1 MEALPLPLLLVVFEV
16 VRFALLLGL
25 LGPAL
30 LDPRCSEVPSRADG
44 AALDRCELCVVGVLA
59 LAEDPDPAAELD
71 VLDPALVVFKLPSA
85 PLEEEE
91 AREVSVTVS
100 SESADVLDR
109 LDLADS
115 VVSPPSVL
123 PAEESHGDGVS
134 WKSPSDRLDPAVAAA
149 LLGSTFSGE
158 EESRT
163 VMVLLESS
171 SGTVIVLI
179 GSSSC
184 SSASCI
190 STSSVSGTL
199 THSPTLLDLESC
211 EEEDEAPARCVSK
224 SESRIPG
231 ERKTLS
237 RVESDIWF
245 VCRAMAL
252 SSGRTM
258 VMLQLVEYFLP
269 SISPLRFM

>member
-1 MEALPLPLLLVVFEV
+1 MEAFPLPLLAVVFV
-16 VRFALLLGL
+16 VRFVLLLE

-30 LDPRCSEVPSRADG
+30 LDPRCSEVPSRAG
-44 AALDRCELCVVGVLA
+44 GTALDRCELCVVGVLA
-59 LAEDPDPAAELD
+59 LAEDPDPTAEPD
-71 VLDPALVVFKLPSA
+71 VLDPALVVLKLPSA

-91 AREVSVTVS
+91 ARDVAVAVS
-100 SESADVLDR
+100 SESADLLDL

-123 PAEESHGDGVS
+123 PEEDSHGDGVS
-134 WKSPSDRLDPAVAAA
+134 SKSPNNRLDPAVAAA
-149 LLGSTFSGE
+149 LLGSNFSGE

-163 VMVLLESS
+163 VVVLLESS
-171 SGTVIVLI
+171 SSAVIVLL

-199 THSPTLLDLESC
+199 THSPTLLDLGSC
-211 EEEDEAPARCVSK
+211 EEDEAPVRCVSK

-237 RVESDIWF
+237 RDVSDIWL
-245 VCRAMAL
+245 VCRVVAL

-258 VMLQLVEYFLP
+258 VMLQLVESFIPL
-269 SISPLRFM
+269 ISPLRFM

>member
-1 MEALPLPLLLVVFEV
+1 MEAFPLPLLVVVFV
-16 VRFALLLGL
+16 VRIVLMLE
-25 LGPAL
+25 LGPTL
-30 LDPRCSEVPSRADG
+30 LDPRCSEVPSRAG
-44 AALDRCELCVVGVLA
+44 GTALDRCELCVVGVLA
-59 LAEDPDPAAELD
+59 LAEDPDPTAEPD

-91 AREVSVTVS
+91 ARDVAVTVS
-100 SESADVLDR
+100 SESADLLDL

-123 PAEESHGDGVS
+123 PEEESHGDGVS
-134 WKSPSDRLDPAVAAA
+134 SKSPNDRLDPAVAAA

-171 SGTVIVLI
+171 SSAVIVLL

-199 THSPTLLDLESC
+199 THSPTLLDLGSR
-211 EEEDEAPARCVSK
+211 EEDEAPVRCVSR

-231 ERKTLS
+231 ERKTLL
-237 RVESDIWF
+237 RVMSDIWL
-245 VCRAMAL
+245 VCRVVAF

-258 VMLQLVEYFLP
+258 VMLQLVES
-269 SISPLRFM
+269 SIPFIPPLRFM